1 MKRLTKKLRSRKG
14 ETLAEILIAI
24 LIIALGAALFAAMYT
39 ASLNI
44 NRSAREEDEKFH
56 AAVDKL
62 EEMIRSNGS
71 DTHTKGTVHYTE
83 VIDGGTGESNDVHV
97 DIFQQDGM
105 TVYKGADP
113 KAPSSSEG
121 EGNTGGTTP

>member
-56 AAVDKL
+56 AAVDRL
-62 EEMIRSNGS
+62 EEMIRSNESGTS
-71 DTHTKGTVHYTE
+71 GTVRYTE
-83 VIDGGTGESNDVHV
+83 VTKEGGTGKSNDVHV

-113 KAPSSSEG
+113 KAPSSSEEG
-121 EGNTGGTTP
+121 GNTGGTTP